1 MGFIFNMRYIT
12 YIAILLAVGSCMF
25 FSCAKW
31 KDPKGYDPNL
41 TGRYYC
47 NDPIAVNY
55 NWGFPGK
62 PDNTICF
69 YPTDLFKGTYFFRD
83 SIYRDTLFIRA
94 DSFTLTMEAISRTK
108 INVVGF
114 CLNGNK
120 ITLTAGPTYVATVDT
135 TEGDT
140 TTINHGQMLCRIQDT
155 VSGTISK
162 DRVDSMLLHITLQ
175 VASDTGM
182 TTHYGNARKQ

>member
-1 MGFIFNMRYIT
+1 MNPIFNMRNIIF
-12 YIAILLAVGSCMF
+12 IAILLAVGGIMF

-41 TGRYYC
+41 PHHYC
-47 NDPIAVNY
+47 NDPAAVNY
-55 NWGFPGK
+55 NWNFPGK
-62 PDNTICF
+62 PDNTVCF
-69 YPTDLFKGTYFFRD
+69 YPTDLFGGTYFFRD

-94 DSFTLTMEAISRTK
+94 DSFTLTMTAVSHTK
-108 INVVGF
+108 INVAGF
-114 CLNGNK
+114 CLNGNT
-120 ITLTAGPTYVATVDT
+120 ITLTAGPTYIATVDT

-162 DRVDSMLLHITLQ
+162 DRVDSTLLHITLQ